1 MLESKRQVLALKLFP
16 WVDAGLASRGYG
28 LNVAGE
34 GFENAKCVAEYE
46 FDSLTLENGM
56 LQGTS
61 NFFMSVR
68 TRAGEKR
75 DLDPG

>member
-56 LQGTS
+56 L
-61 NFFMSVR
+61 
-68 TRAGEKR
+68 
-75 DLDPG
+75 